1 MSRTDRARV
10 PIVSLL
16 MLCFT
21 AGVYGQDVQPRT
33 DTQLGD
39 PPSVQSVP
47 EHAPDTPNQGEA
59 VTPSQDAIQQD
70 PQAIL
75 EALRDDALLV
85 DIQAQVESDDDRIL
99 WSMQFRE
106 ITVYGKGVQIRI
118 HGLNLT
124 IEAEFT
130 PFTQQNGDVVLLA
143 KGQTWLRDEGT
154 KEVQY
159 QSAFTSVPIVLGD
172 PVIFYPLGVD
182 SQEAGLGK
190 ANLVLH
196 IRIQSLSEFLEKSQE
211 GQ

>member
-1 MSRTDRARV
+1 MTKLTLVRLHLF
-10 PIVSLL
+10 SLL
-16 MLCFT
+16 LILISG
-21 AGVYGQDVQPRT
+21 GVFGQERAE
-33 DTQLGD
+33 
-39 PPSVQSVP
+39 QS
-47 EHAPDTPNQGEA
+47 EQQGEA
-59 VTPSQDAIQQD
+59 QAPETLVPEEES

-75 EALRDDALLV
+75 DALREDALLV
-85 DIQAQVESDDDRIL
+85 DILAQVESDDDTIL

-118 HGLNLT
+118 NGLNLT

-130 PFTQQNGDVVLLA
+130 PFTQNNGEVVLLA
-143 KGQTWLRDEGT
+143 KGQTWIRDQES

-190 ANLVLH
+190 ANLILN
-196 IRIQSLSEFLEKSQE
+196 INIQSLSELLTLDQE
-211 GQ
+211 GK